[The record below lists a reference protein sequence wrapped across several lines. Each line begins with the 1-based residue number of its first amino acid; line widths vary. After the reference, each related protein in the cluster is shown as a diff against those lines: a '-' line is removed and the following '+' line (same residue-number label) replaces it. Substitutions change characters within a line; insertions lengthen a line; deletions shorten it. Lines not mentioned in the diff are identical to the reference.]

1 MSLGRHGLCL
11 RKAHAGDPSHLSL
24 RAMRSGL
31 VHGLIGRYTDKI
43 GNEDWDRVA
52 FGHWRGEEMGEY

>member
-1 MSLGRHGLCL
+1 
-11 RKAHAGDPSHLSL
+11 
-24 RAMRSGL
+24 MRSGL